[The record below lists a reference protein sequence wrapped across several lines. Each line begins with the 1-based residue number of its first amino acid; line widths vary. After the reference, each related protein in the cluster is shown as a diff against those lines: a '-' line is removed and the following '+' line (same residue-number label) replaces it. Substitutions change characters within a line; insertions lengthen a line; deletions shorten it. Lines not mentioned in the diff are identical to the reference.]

1 MTNEKLYTLVLTD
14 SEMNTL
20 YDALNE
26 FRTMVDDEDEQT
38 ENNLFTI
45 GQKRLKNCV
54 KPTPTRKILEMIFG
68 FYQLKGSSR

>member
-1 MTNEKLYTLVLTD
+1 MTQEKTYTLVLTD

-26 FRTMVDDEDEQT
+26 FRTIVDDEDEET

-45 GQKRLKNCV
+45 GQKIYGACK
-54 KPTPTRKILEMIFG
+54 E
-68 FYQLKGSSR
+68 